1 MTTTASLAFIG
12 GGNMAGTL
20 INGLIEDGTAP
31 DRITVAEP
39 DTQRREQL
47 AARFGIHTTEDNS
60 SAVMS
65 ADIVVLA
72 VKPQVLKEVA
82 RSLAPALA
90 QGRPLCISIAA
101 GIRHAAL
108 QRWLG
113 QEISLVR
120 AMPNTPAMLQAGATG
135 LYAPE
140 SVSETHR
147 NAAEHVLRSVGIVVW
162 VEDEALMDAV
172 TAVSGSGPAYFF
184 LFMEAMEQAAV
195 DMGLPAETARLL
207 VRQTA
212 LGATRMALESDLDLA
227 ALRLGV
233 TSPGGTTERAIRQFE
248 EKGLR
253 TLVNDALKAAC
264 ERSRELSEELE
275 KE

>member
-1 MTTTASLAFIG
+1 M
-12 GGNMAGTL
+12 
-20 INGLIEDGTAP
+20 
-31 DRITVAEP
+31 AEP
-39 DTQRREQL
+39 DAQRREQL

-82 RSLAPALA
+82 SSLAPALA
-90 QGRPLCISIAA
+90 QGHPLCISIAA

-108 QRWLG
+108 QDWLG
-113 QEISLVR
+113 DGIPLVR

-140 SVSETHR
+140 SVLEAQR
-147 NAAEHVLRSVGIVVW
+147 NAAEHVMRSVGIVVW
-162 VEDEALMDAV
+162 VEDEALMDVV
-172 TAVSGSGPAYFF
+172 TAASGSGPAYFF

-195 DMGLPAETARLL
+195 DMGLPAEAARLL

-227 ALRLGV
+227 TLRRGV

-253 TLVNDALKAAC
+253 ALVDDAMRAAC

-275 KE
+275 KA